1 MIFRATMIGL
11 LARLFRGLHWIV
23 GATAPAPG
31 ENERAFV
38 LVWVGIIVFT
48 LLFCAAL
55 LYAILYVF

>member
-1 MIFRATMIGL
+1 MIGL